1 VAVRGGIT
9 RENRAIRAGSG
20 RSRRNYSRKSSNS
33 SRKRPFGEELLEKVE
48 QFEPEA
54 AVRGGVTRESR
65 AIRAGSGRLGRNYSR
80 KSSNSSRK
88 RPFGEELLEKV
99 EQFEPEVA
107 LWGGVTRESRAIRAG
122 SGRLGRSYSRKSSNS
137 SRKRPFG
144 EELLEKVEQFEPE
157 AAVRGGITREN
168 RAIRAGI
175 GPLRRNY
182 SRKSNNSRRKQPFE
196 EELLEKVDQLAPK
209 PTFHERISRILPI
222 TRPGNGIPRWR

>member
-65 AIRAGSGRLGRNYSR
+65 AIRAGSGRLGRSYSR

-88 RPFGEELLEKV
+88 RPFEEELLEKVEQFEPEAAVWGGITRENRAIRAGSGRLGRSYSRKSSNSSRKWPFGEELLEKV
-99 EQFEPEVA
+99 EQFEPEAAV
-107 LWGGVTRESRAIRAG
+107 WGGVTRESRAIRAG

-137 SRKRPFG
+137 SRKRPF
-144 EELLEKVEQFEPE
+144 
-157 AAVRGGITREN
+157 
-168 RAIRAGI
+168 
-175 GPLRRNY
+175 
-182 SRKSNNSRRKQPFE
+182 E
-196 EELLEKVDQLAPK
+196 EELLEKIEQFEPESAL
-209 PTFHERISRILPI
+209 
-222 TRPGNGIPRWR
+222 